1 MVEVRTKPGIEIK
14 TKSKG
19 GKTKQ
24 SVTYHKRSANKT
36 IKTTSIYPSL
46 YLIIFKNGAATA
58 GCGAGNSYVAT
69 AETSWMLGER

>member
-24 SVTYHKRSANKT
+24 SVIYHKRSASKT
-36 IKTTSIYPSL
+36 MKTTSIYPSL
-46 YLIIFKNGAATA
+46 DLLIYLFILNRSFN
-58 GCGAGNSYVAT
+58 C
-69 AETSWMLGER
+69 